1 MNTINTI
8 VWLFPVIFMLH
19 DFEEIIFVEAWKRK
33 YKRKIQTTKMK
44 KIPFAD
50 LGITPSFSIGVLIEF
65 FIISA
70 LSLSACIFDWYFLW
84 LGLFFGFTIH
94 LIVHCML
101 ALQFKGFVPGVVT
114 AVPLLPFCFYILWVS
129 NKFLSFTTAQLCISC
144 VVGAI
149 LMLLMVAVLHRCM
162 KSFEAF
168 IKEWEV

>member
-50 LGITPSFSIGVLIEF
+50 LGSTPSFSIGVLIEF

-84 LGLFFGFTIH
+84 LGLFFWIYH
-94 LIVHCML
+94 SPDC
-101 ALQFKGFVPGVVT
+101 ALYVGV
-114 AVPLLPFCFYILWVS
+114 
-129 NKFLSFTTAQLCISC
+129 
-144 VVGAI
+144 AI
-149 LMLLMVAVLHRCM
+149 
-162 KSFEAF
+162 
-168 IKEWEV
+168 